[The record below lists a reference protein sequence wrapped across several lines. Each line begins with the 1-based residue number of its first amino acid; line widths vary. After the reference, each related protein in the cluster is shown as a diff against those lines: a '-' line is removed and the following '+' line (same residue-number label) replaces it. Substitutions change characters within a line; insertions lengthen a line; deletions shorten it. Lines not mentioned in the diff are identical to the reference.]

1 MSNNKFLADY
11 AYLAEASYTD
21 FSRTESDKQ
30 TDLDKLKDSEND
42 NKPNSFATL
51 ARRLG

>member
-11 AYLAEASYTD
+11 AYLAEASYAD
-21 FSRTESDKQ
+21 FSKSSDIKKNL
-30 TDLDKLKDSEND
+30 TDSEND